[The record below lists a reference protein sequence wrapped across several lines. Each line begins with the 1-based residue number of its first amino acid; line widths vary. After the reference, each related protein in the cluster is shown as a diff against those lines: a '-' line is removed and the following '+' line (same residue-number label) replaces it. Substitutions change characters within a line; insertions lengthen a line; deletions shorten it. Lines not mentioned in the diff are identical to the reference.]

1 MNAHPRDF
9 KQPLPDAIEAEAALL
24 GAILNSNECYWR
36 VAGFLKPNISA
47 KSSTATSTRSWER

>member
-9 KQPLPDAIEAEAALL
+9 KQPLPDAIEAALL